1 MGIARIFKKL
11 SSIFLVMMTLFM
23 LGPAF
28 VIDAEAASIV
38 VPVRYEQGR
47 YTVANGGAVA
57 STINI
62 RSTDFLELRG
72 AIQLS
77 IPSSY
82 SVTVHQYRG
91 NNVRTYIDCMTGLSG
106 MTSVDLNK
114 ETNYIRLSVKKRNN
128 SVIQPYEGE
137 NIKLYRYVADSEP
150 DPTDNGEWES
160 GRYAVGTGKPIASDV
175 NIRSRSFIAATN
187 NTVSLQ
193 IPSGFTVSVHEYSSA
208 SDSSFVKS
216 KSGLKGNTSVALSN
230 TTQYVK
236 FSFKRTNNSVI
247 SPADGDKLVYKFVND
262 QDTDINRALLTI
274 IDDDGDIKYYTDIY
288 PLAKAKNIS
297 ISTAVPASFI
307 GKSNYLTWKMI
318 SEIRGSGIE
327 VLCHTYGHPLSTKI
341 DSMTENDFR
350 ADFTMAKEIF
360 NAHGISADLLVFSG
374 STGLY
379 SKAQIPAQEIFKGAF
394 LAGDNKTNQVGTNPY
409 NIKRYRIG
417 SNYAWN
423 VQTLEGLIDSLK
435 ETGGWMVWMMH
446 TSDKTNYTSNVPS
459 VLGEVIDYCKDQGV
473 SIVTAEYGF
482 SQYCN

>member
-1 MGIARIFKKL
+1 MEIARIMKRL
-11 SSIFLVMMTLFM
+11 SVIIFVAIFM
-23 LGPAF
+23 LGSTF
-28 VIDAEAASIV
+28 VIDAETASIV

-62 RSTDFLELRG
+62 RSTDFLQLRG
-72 AIQLS
+72 SIQLS
-77 IPSSY
+77 IPSQY

-91 NNVRTYIDCMTGLSG
+91 NNVRTYIDCLAGLSG
-106 MTSVDLNK
+106 MTSVDLNQ
-114 ETNYIRLSVKKRNN
+114 ETNYIRLSIKKRNN
-128 SVIQPYEGE
+128 SVIQPYEGDS
-137 NIKLYRYVADSEP
+137 IKLYRYVADSDP
-150 DPTDNGEWES
+150 DPIDSGGWEQ

-175 NIRSRSFIAATN
+175 NIRSRDYITATN
-187 NTVSLQ
+187 NTLSLQ
-193 IPSGFTVSVHEYSSA
+193 IPSGYTVSVHEYSSHA
-208 SDSSFVKS
+208 DSSFIKS
-216 KSGLKGNTSVALSN
+216 RSGLRGNISVALSN

-247 SPADGDKLVYKFVND
+247 SPADGDKLQYTFVNTPD
-262 QDTDINRALLTI
+262 SGTNKAMLTI

-288 PLAKAKNIS
+288 PLAKAKNVS

-307 GKSNYLTWKMI
+307 GKTNYLTWEMI

-341 DSMTENDFR
+341 DGMTENDFR
-350 ADFTMAKEIF
+350 SDYSRAKEIF
-360 NAHGISADLLVFSG
+360 NAHGINADLLVFSG

-379 SKAQIPAQEIFKGAF
+379 SKAQIPAQELFKGAF

-423 VQTLEGLIDSLK
+423 VQALEGLIDSLK

-446 TSDKTNYTSNVPS
+446 TSDKANYTSNVPS
-459 VLGEVIDYCKDQGV
+459 VLGEVIDYCKEQGI